1 MLEIRRPN
9 LVQNQPDAETFIPAS
24 VILQELHNEAP
35 ADHFTL
41 DWLTSSLH
49 NQSFGLIMLVLAIA
63 AAATGI
69 CMVAGPL
76 LLIPAFQMIV
86 GRPAPTF
93 PRWIAARPL
102 PTQHLGAVVQRAI
115 PMLRY
120 LENLIYPRW
129 PTPLEVTKRVV
140 GIAVMMLSA
149 RLILTPI
156 PLSNIVPALLIALI
170 SLAYLEEDGFVL
182 SIGLLIGLVVLALDL
197 GLVWE
202 LFHGAKL
209 IRLPV

>member
-1 MLEIRRPN
+1 M
-9 LVQNQPDAETFIPAS
+9 QNRPDAETFIPAS

-41 DWLTSSLH
+41 DWLTSRLH

-63 AAATGI
+63 AAAPGI

-76 LLIPAFQMIV
+76 LLISAFQMIV

-156 PLSNIVPALLIALI
+156 PLSNIVPAVLIALI
-170 SLAYLEEDGFVL
+170 SLAYLEDDGFVL
-182 SIGLLIGLVVLALDL
+182 SIGLLIGLVVLAVDL
-197 GLVWE
+197 GVVWE
-202 LFHGAKL
+202 LCHGAKL

>member
-1 MLEIRRPN
+1 MT
-9 LVQNQPDAETFIPAS
+9 QNRSDTGAIIPAS
-24 VILQELHNEAP
+24 VILQELHEEAP
-35 ADHFTL
+35 AGQITL

-49 NQSFGLIMLVLAIA
+49 KQSFGLIMLVLAIA
-63 AAATGI
+63 AAAPGI

-76 LLIPAFQMIV
+76 LLIPAFQMII
-86 GRPAPTF
+86 GRHAPLF

-120 LENLIYPRW
+120 LERTIYPRC
-129 PTPLEVTKRVV
+129 PTPPEMTKRFV
-140 GIAVMMLSA
+140 GIAVMLLSA
-149 RLILTPI
+149 RLVLTPI
-156 PLSNIVPALLIALI
+156 PFSNIVPALLIGLI

-182 SIGLLIGLVVLALDL
+182 SIGLLMGLVVLAVDL
-197 GLVWE
+197 GVVWE